1 MSKVA
6 QPSIPIKRS
15 DLMKVRAGVNTLLV
29 AVKWKPIKELA
40 VGGDPAAPQ
49 KVLWRAS
56 LLAEGGQEQTQ
67 SLLTIGK
74 QLSGDEALNS
84 EEVNHVL
91 NVIRDGLALGWHVS
105 NLYEKS
111 SSLDVLKQQN
121 SATAQRLSSA
131 QHAEFNGKITVA
143 AAIMLFVSASYI
155 VHELST
161 YEEAEVSALNVDFG
175 GLPEVVLRNT
185 TGALQAMLFYFA
197 SYCNPQKGFIRTGP
211 EMVKMALHYFN
222 AILDDIGFRKAS
234 FTPHDTFF
242 TDVTYQFEGSQF
254 SVNGFERTKGG
265 GSASVEF
272 KEVLFENI
280 VGNREAK
287 HYARR
292 LAMRLACYD
301 LQKKKNPFL
310 EFSSL
315 PGVGMGFGKP
325 GTGKSMQIG
334 ATATLLKQLC
344 AKIGLPFLF
353 MPVPGNI
360 VSTFQG
366 GSAERMEAWMRPLS
380 QNKGAIIYAP
390 IDDGEN
396 VLEERTRQGV
406 SSGVRE
412 VIAAF
417 LRNTEGASAINL
429 GNWVIEIFTNLP
441 EQLDKAVMS
450 RIQYRFSIDGAVTDH
465 DFIDQDYG
473 WWKRYEKL
481 DTSFIGMEAP
491 ENYIYGADQR
501 KLVALSEVETSSGVT
516 IKDARLK
523 KIIERV
529 DSKFSRKNHGYF
541 GALYC
546 EVKKEYPF
554 FTSRDARNIQ
564 SAVDARILDF
574 DMPEQWFDD
583 VEVFFKKDYDSKVK
597 MLRELVMANMKG
609 LSFLEIRFNEA
620 AKYLDTLAGIA
631 NVEFERDA
639 ERGLNQLKVNHEAAR
654 RYAEWEKRTS
664 SNN

>member
-1 MSKVA
+1 MKVA

-15 DLMKVRAGVNTLLV
+15 DLQKVRGGVNSLL
-29 AVKWKPIKELA
+29 ANVKWKPIKELA
-40 VGGDPAAPQ
+40 ANGDPAAPQ
-49 KVLWRAS
+49 KVLWRPS
-56 LLAEGGQEQTQ
+56 LLAEGSQEQSL
-67 SLLTIGK
+67 SLLLIGK
-74 QLSGDEALNS
+74 QLSGDEALNT

-105 NLYEKS
+105 VLYEKA

-121 SATAQRLSSA
+121 TATAQRLSSV
-131 QHAEFNGKITVA
+131 QHAEFNGKNTVA
-143 AAIMLFVSASYI
+143 AAIVLFVSSSYI
-155 VHELST
+155 VHELSM
-161 YEEAEVSALNVDFG
+161 YEEAEVSALNVDFS

-222 AILDDIGFRKAS
+222 AVLGDISMRKAS
-234 FTPHDTFF
+234 FVPHDAAF
-242 TDVTYQFEGSQF
+242 TDVTYQLENSSF
-254 SVNGFERTKGG
+254 SINGFERMNGAG
-265 GSASVEF
+265 IANVEF

-292 LAMRLACYD
+292 LAGRLACYD
-301 LQKKKNPFL
+301 LVRKKNPYI

-315 PGVGMGFGKP
+315 PGVGMGFGPP

-344 AKIGLPFLF
+344 AKVGLPFLF
-353 MPVPGNI
+353 MPIPGNI
-360 VSTFQG
+360 VSTYQG

-412 VIAAF
+412 VIGGF
-417 LRNTEGASAINL
+417 LRNTEGASAINQ

-450 RIQYRFSIDGAVTDH
+450 RIQYRFLIAGAVTDH
-465 DFIDQDYG
+465 DFLDQDYG
-473 WWKRYEKL
+473 WWKRYAKL
-481 DTSFIGMEAP
+481 DKNFIGMTDP
-491 ENYIYGADQR
+491 DDYTWQADQ
-501 KLVALSEVETSSGVT
+501 KQLGSLTEIEVGRDAVM
-516 IKDARLK
+516 IKDSKLAEILA
-523 KIIERV
+523 RV
-529 DSKFSRKNHGYF
+529 DKVHPRKSHAFF
-541 GALYC
+541 GKLYA
-546 EVKKEYPF
+546 EVKKVYPF

-574 DMPEQWFDD
+574 DMPESWYED
-583 VEVFFKKDYDSKVK
+583 VDLFFKKDYDTKVG
-597 MLRELVMANMKG
+597 MLRELVIKNMQG
-609 LSFLEIRFNEA
+609 LSFAEIRFNEA
-620 AKYLDTLAGIA
+620 MKYLNTMAGIA
-631 NVEFERDA
+631 NVEFDREVER
-639 ERGLNQLKVNHEAAR
+639 LLTQMKVSKEANR
-654 RYAEWEKRTS
+654 RYANLSKVEVQ
-664 SNN
+664 